1 MKKYKIFV
9 GNLTWTATEN
19 EVRELFSQFGPIVQ
33 VVVPEHR
40 TLPGKNRGFCFVEFT
55 EERAMNAALDE
66 HHALEMDG
74 RPLTIERA
82 LPKKA

>member
-1 MKKYKIFV
+1 MRYKIFV
-9 GNLTWTATEN
+9 GSIPYTATEK
-19 EVRELFSQFGPIVQ
+19 EVRELFSQFGSIVE
-33 VVVPEHR
+33 VVIPGHR
-40 TLPGKNRGFCFVEFT
+40 TLTDKNRGFCFVEFT

-82 LPKKA
+82 LPKKQ